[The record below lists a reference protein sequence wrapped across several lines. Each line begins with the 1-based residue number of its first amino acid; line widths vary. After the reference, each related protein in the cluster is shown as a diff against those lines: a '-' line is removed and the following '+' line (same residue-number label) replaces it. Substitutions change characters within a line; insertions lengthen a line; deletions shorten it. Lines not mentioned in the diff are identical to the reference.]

1 MLERDMQKMSLQN
14 IGLHPNM
21 KVMRI
26 PDEVYLVLRLAAEGK
41 PVSKGLAIK
50 ARSAL
55 AAWPDELVFK
65 GMGPFAGCLIRENKS
80 EEGTMTPAQKL
91 LFADLAARGITG
103 YVCKGLESN
112 LEITQKFN
120 EWHL

>member
-1 MLERDMQKMSLQN
+1 MQKMSLQN
-14 IGLHPNM
+14 IALHPHM

-50 ARSAL
+50 ARMGL

-65 GMGPFAGCLIRENKS
+65 GAGPFALCLIRENKS
-80 EEGTMTPAQKL
+80 KDGKPSPAQTA
-91 LFADLAARGITG
+91 LFLDLAERGITG
-103 YVCKGLESN
+103 YFCYGLEAN
-112 LEITQKFN
+112 LELTRKFN
-120 EWHL
+120 DWHV

>member
-1 MLERDMQKMSLQN
+1 MQRMSLQN
-14 IGLHPNM
+14 IALHPQM

-50 ARSAL
+50 ARVAL

-80 EEGTMTPAQKL
+80 DDGKLTPAQKV

-103 YVCKGLESN
+103 HICHGLEAN
-112 LEITQKFN
+112 LDILQKF
-120 EWHL
+120 EQWHL